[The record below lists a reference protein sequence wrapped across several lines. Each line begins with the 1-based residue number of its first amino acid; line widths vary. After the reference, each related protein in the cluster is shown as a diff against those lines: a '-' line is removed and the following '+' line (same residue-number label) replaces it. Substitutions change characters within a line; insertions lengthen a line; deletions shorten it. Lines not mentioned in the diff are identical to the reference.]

1 MTHFPFSFSF
11 IFYRKKERRERERKR
26 YLLVGYCW
34 RLDARNQTTDLFL
47 DLTSRH
53 NGLEE
58 ERHAAV
64 GSDVKLLLTW
74 LGSFL
79 AFKRQNQAK
88 EKTPVGTPIE
98 GWPGQLVYFSYHY
111 SLHVRVVLD
120 GHPNTGGQ
128 QLSMIGSRWPSLQCC
143 PQAREPNHDEDRLCG
158 REWRSTACGENNCR
172 PQLPSSLSSGLCVE
186 LELDGR

>member
-11 IFYRKKERRERERKR
+11 IFIRKKKEEKGKGRDICWLVTAGAWTRETK
-26 YLLVGYCW
+26 
-34 RLDARNQTTDLFL
+34 QQISSSS
-47 DLTSRH
+47 LTSRH

-98 GWPGQLVYFSYHY
+98 GWPGQLATFLIIIPFTCEL
-111 SLHVRVVLD
+111 SLMAIL
-120 GHPNTGGQ
+120 T
-128 QLSMIGSRWPSLQCC
+128 
-143 PQAREPNHDEDRLCG
+143 QAVNSC
-158 REWRSTACGENNCR
+158 
-172 PQLPSSLSSGLCVE
+172 Q
-186 LELDGR
+186 